1 MCYIQHIKHLRL
13 QGFIGDSKE
22 HLSLRIYADA
32 DLGGDRPEFKST
44 SGAFLCLVGTHSF
57 FPLSAKVTKQT
68 AVAHST
74 PEAEIV
80 SANEAI
86 RRVGIPALDIWEIA
100 LERTVPLTLIEDN
113 ESTVCIIKSG
123 RNPTMRHLSRTQ
135 GINIGWLHDLYKKE
149 LFNVMYSRTEAQCA
163 DVFTKCFKDL
173 PKWEQAYRMI
183 GMRRPGEPPVMPPT
197 PGPRP
202 PVPEAV
208 AKAKA
213 EAKAR
218 AKARKA
224 GGGW

>member
-1 MCYIQHIKHLRL
+1 
-13 QGFIGDSKE
+13 
-22 HLSLRIYADA
+22 
-32 DLGGDRPEFKST
+32 
-44 SGAFLCLVGTHSF
+44 
-57 FPLSAKVTKQT
+57 
-68 AVAHST
+68 
-74 PEAEIV
+74 
-80 SANEAI
+80 
-86 RRVGIPALDIWEIA
+86 
-100 LERTVPLTLIEDN
+100 
-113 ESTVCIIKSG
+113 
-123 RNPTMRHLSRTQ
+123 MRHLSSTQ

-183 GMRRPGEPPVMPPT
+183 GMRRPGEPPEMPPT

-202 PVPEAV
+202 PVPPAV

-224 GGGW
+224 EGGW